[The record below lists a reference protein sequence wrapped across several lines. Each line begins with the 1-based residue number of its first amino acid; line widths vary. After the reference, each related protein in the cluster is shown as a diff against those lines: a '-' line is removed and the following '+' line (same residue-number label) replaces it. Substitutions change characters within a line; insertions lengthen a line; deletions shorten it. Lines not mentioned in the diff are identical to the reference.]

1 MKDNKSSKEQL
12 SDDRAKA
19 LTQQVVNE
27 LDRQNSELPESTSA
41 RLQAIRLQALRE
53 GQHEGNNAPVQDA
66 RGFKAMLKGFAEL
79 FNARPISAF
88 ASISGIAVAAYFVVV
103 QVNSSSVE
111 NGQPFL
117 ANNQTQQHERLNGQE
132 ATQESLLGVALLEQ
146 ELSEDPE
153 MLADLEFAA
162 WLAEQPEV
170 QDT

>member
-1 MKDNKSSKEQL
+1 MKDNKSSKAQL
-12 SDDRAKA
+12 SDDQE
-19 LTQQVVNE
+19 LTQQVVSE
-27 LDRQNSELPESTSA
+27 LDRQCLTLPESTSA
-41 RLQAIRLQALRE
+41 RLQAIRQQALRE
-53 GQHEGNNAPVQDA
+53 GQHEDKNASVRDA
-66 RGFKAMLKGFAEL
+66 LGFKAIFKGFGDL
-79 FNARPISAF
+79 FNTRPISAF

-103 QVNSSSVE
+103 QVNNSSME

-117 ANNQTQQHERLNGQE
+117 ANNQTQLQERLNEQE
-132 ATQESLLGVALLEQ
+132 GTQEPILGVVLLQQ